1 MSIQLAKWGNALGV
15 RIPAFVAKK
24 AHLKPGDRVDFELL
38 DSGEI
43 MLKPVRK
50 QRLTLEERV
59 AEITD
64 DNRHDETDWGDV
76 QGQETW

>member
-15 RIPAFVAKK
+15 RIPALVAKK
-24 AHLKPGDRVDFELL
+24 AHLKPGDPVDFELL

-50 QRLTLEERV
+50 KRLTLEQRV

-64 DNRHDETDWGDV
+64 DNRHNETDWGDV
-76 QGQETW
+76 QGQEIW